1 MSSKILFL
9 GTAQQG
15 FFADLQLH
23 LESCSDGTGETKR
36 VNIYFSKARM
46 RIYHVLHREQY
57 MAEQRI
63 CHSLVI
69 DNHLHA

>member
-1 MSSKILFL
+1 ME
-9 GTAQQG
+9 Q
-15 FFADLQLH
+15 
-23 LESCSDGTGETKR
+23 ETKR
-36 VNIYFSKARM
+36 VNIYFSNARM
-46 RIYHVLHREQY
+46 HIYHVLHREQY